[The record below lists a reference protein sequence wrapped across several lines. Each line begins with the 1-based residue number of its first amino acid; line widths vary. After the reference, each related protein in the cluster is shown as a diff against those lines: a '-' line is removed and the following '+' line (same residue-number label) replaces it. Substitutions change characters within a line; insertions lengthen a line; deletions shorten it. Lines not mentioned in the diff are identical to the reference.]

1 MRRVNE
7 ALAIATA
14 GAVGFGGG
22 YYMYKSFETDPAKA
36 NAKVVACANQLGS
49 RAVLSQTLPHACHSY
64 EDDLVKDISSKTRF
78 SLDDQGNEVEDVLYR
93 QTVYHLP
100 SAGTL
105 MEMERFTPADHKR
118 ERNLYIMFMLAFG
131 FGSLA
136 IGSGGV
142 TLYEQRRKSAQQQTP
157 ADPVQ
162 SS

>member
-7 ALAIATA
+7 ALAIAAA

-36 NAKVVACANQLGS
+36 NAKVVACAHKLGS
-49 RAVLSQTLPHACHSY
+49 RAVLSQTLPHACHPY
-64 EDDLVKDISSKTRF
+64 EGDLVKDVSSKTRI
-78 SLDDQGNEVEDVLYR
+78 SPDDQGTEVEDVLYS

-100 SAGTL
+100 SADTL
-105 MEMERFTPADHKR
+105 MEMERFTPADHR
-118 ERNLYIMFMLAFG
+118 QERNLYIMFMLAFG

-136 IGSGGV
+136 IGTGGV
-142 TLYEQRRKSAQQQTP
+142 AIYEQRRNDAQQQTP
-157 ADPVQ
+157 ADPAQ